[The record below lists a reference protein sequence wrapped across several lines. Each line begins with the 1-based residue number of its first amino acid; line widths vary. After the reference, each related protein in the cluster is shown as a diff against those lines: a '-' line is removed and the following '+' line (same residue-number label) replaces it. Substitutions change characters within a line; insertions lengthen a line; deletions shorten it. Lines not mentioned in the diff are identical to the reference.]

1 MTKDD
6 DKIDKLHLIK
16 RNPELPTLTHSRI
29 QGWTNTTKLTN
40 IQAIQTLV
48 SKMQM
53 LSVCALSCTRHS
65 KDKTQDQSISPCI
78 PTLLHWKVFLTD
90 AKIQQVWE
98 EKKIYNWY

>member
-1 MTKDD
+1 MAKDD

-16 RNPELPTLTHSRI
+16 RNPVLPTLTHSRI

-53 LSVCALSCTRHS
+53 LSVCALFHVHDTA
-65 KDKTQDQSISPCI
+65 KTKLRTKAFHPASPHYF
-78 PTLLHWKVFLTD
+78 TGR
-90 AKIQQVWE
+90 
-98 EKKIYNWY
+98 YS